1 MPIIGAGVIR
11 ERGSATTYTEEQ
23 GGPRFTKA
31 FFSSGLRFEGITEG
45 DATETFNLIKSM
57 LQTPA
62 LIDIATQL
70 RASRALAAKQVS
82 DFIKRARKVL
92 WY

>member
-1 MPIIGAGVIR
+1 MSYEKEVALLLIPKNKVDR
-11 ERGSATTYTEEQ
+11 DLLKHSLVRDFGS
-23 GGPRFTKA
+23 R
-31 FFSSGLRFEGITEG
+31 GITEG